1 MEDEPMLPRL
11 HQNRT
16 VYVIIEVMPVFR
28 SNINVLA
35 VFSNRHNAV
44 SYMNSRSFGRTLLIY
59 ESELDP
65 EYGSAIFNMHPEYI
79 N

>member
-11 HQNRT
+11 QQKT
-16 VYVIIEVMPVFR
+16 VYVVVEVMPVFR
-28 SNINVLA
+28 SNIHVLG

-44 SYMNSRSFGRTLLIY
+44 SYMSSRSFGRTLLIY

-65 EYGSAIFNMHPEYI
+65 EHRSARLSMHPEYI